1 VIIVATIDT
10 TVMIMAI
17 AEGHAME
24 GEAAYATSIS
34 QDDIAIGA
42 HGDGGDVI
50 ATGGG
55 VTGRSTTTEVSIVI
69 PKSKS
74 LQ

>member
-1 VIIVATIDT
+1 M

-17 AEGHAME
+17 AGGHATE
-24 GEAAYATSIS
+24 GEAAYATSTL
-34 QDDIAIGA
+34 QEDVAIGA
-42 HGDGGDVI
+42 HGGGGDVN

-55 VTGRSTTTEVSIVI
+55 VTGRSTTTEISIAT
-69 PKSKS
+69 PKSKL